1 MKGRLVI
8 GLLCM
13 FVLPFIIPTVFS
25 AVLAML
31 GLGRV
36 WELSPGWILVAYV
49 PWAIGVA
56 SCFVLPIPMLLRVLV
71 VILYS
76 PLALVAYMYVA
87 LLSVCFFGLDCLL
100 NFTFALCACEVDRRA
115 HKADFAITLKG
126 HFILDAGDF
135 VR

>member
-13 FVLPFIIPTVFS
+13 FVLPFIIPPIFS
-25 AVLAML
+25 AVVATL
-31 GLGRV
+31 GMGRI
-36 WELSPGWILVAYV
+36 WKMIPGWMFVAYL

-76 PLALVAYMYVA
+76 PLALVAYMYAA
-87 LLSVCFFGLDCLL
+87 LLSVCFFGLDCL
-100 NFTFALCACEVDRRA
+100 
-115 HKADFAITLKG
+115 
-126 HFILDAGDF
+126 
-135 VR
+135 